1 MYLFP
6 VGVFYH
12 PNNGQGMDYNFHWN
26 VVFQN
31 MPQLLNGAFVTLH
44 VSVLAMLLGV
54 VIAILL
60 AIAKMNNTR
69 FFGQIATVWV
79 EIARNTPALFQIY
92 MAYFGLGAFG
102 IHLSPYFAV
111 LFALVFINAG
121 YLTET
126 FRGGFQSIPGTQYSA
141 SKSLGMTSIQT
152 YRYIIL
158 PQMLR
163 RIYHPMTNQFV
174 WSILMSSLG
183 ILVGMSELSGTTQ
196 RLQSLS
202 FRTLEFFIVAA
213 IMYFIITKLVLFGS
227 SLLARRLFEGEV

>member
-1 MYLFP
+1 M
-6 VGVFYH
+6 
-12 PNNGQGMDYNFHWN
+12 
-26 VVFQN
+26 FQK
-31 MPQLLNGAFVTLH
+31 MPELLHGAFVTLH
-44 VSVLAMLLGV
+44 VSVLAMLLGI

-60 AIAKMNNTR
+60 AIAKMNNAKP
-69 FFGQIATVWV
+69 FCYIATTWV

-102 IHLSPYFAV
+102 IHLSPYVAV
-111 LFALVFINAG
+111 LSALVFINAG

-126 FRGGFQSIPGTQYSA
+126 FRGGFQSIPSTQYSA
-141 SKSLGMTSIQT
+141 SKSLGMNSIQV

-213 IMYFIITKLVLFGS
+213 VMYFIITKLVLISS
-227 SLLARRLFEGEV
+227 SLISRKLFKGEI

>member
-1 MYLFP
+1 
-6 VGVFYH
+6 
-12 PNNGQGMDYNFHWN
+12 MD
-26 VVFQN
+26 
-31 MPQLLNGAFVTLH
+31 QLLHGAFVTLH
-44 VSVLAMLLGV
+44 VSVFSMLIGIC
-54 VIAILL
+54 IAVML
-60 AIAKMNNTR
+60 AIAKMSGPRPLAWFAN
-69 FFGQIATVWV
+69 IWV

-111 LFALVFINAG
+111 LSALVFVNAG

-126 FRGGFQSIPGTQYSA
+126 FRGGFMSIPSTQYHA
-141 SKSLGMTSIQT
+141 SKSLGMSSFQV
-152 YRYIIL
+152 YLYVIL
-158 PQMLR
+158 PQMFR

-183 ILVGMSELSGTTQ
+183 ILVGMNELSGETQ

-213 IMYFIITKLVLFGS
+213 ILYFIITKLVLFTS
-227 SLLARRLFEGEV
+227 SAIAGKLFRGDI

>member
-1 MYLFP
+1 MEYE
-6 VGVFYH
+6 
-12 PNNGQGMDYNFHWN
+12 FHWN
-26 VVFQN
+26 IVIDA

-44 VSVLAMLLGV
+44 VSVLSMLVGIIIAVFLALGKMSENKLFS
-54 VIAILL
+54 AL
-60 AIAKMNNTR
+60 ATTWI
-69 FFGQIATVWV
+69 

-111 LFALVFINAG
+111 FSALVFVNAG
-121 YLTET
+121 YLAET
-126 FRGGFQSIPGTQYSA
+126 FRGGFNAIPKTQYSA
-141 SKSLGMTSIQT
+141 SKSLGMNAFQT

-158 PQMLR
+158 PQMFR

-183 ILVGMSELSGTTQ
+183 ILVGMNELSGETQ

-202 FRTLEFFIVAA
+202 FRTLEFFMVAA
-213 IMYFIITKLVLFGS
+213 LMYFVITKFVLISADLISKKVFKGDI
-227 SLLARRLFEGEV
+227 

>member
-1 MYLFP
+1 MEY
-6 VGVFYH
+6 
-12 PNNGQGMDYNFHWN
+12 QFHWN
-26 VVFQN
+26 IVFQK
-31 MPQLLNGAFVTLH
+31 MPQLLHGAFVTLH
-44 VSVLAMLLGV
+44 LSVFAMLIGIVLAV
-54 VIAILL
+54 LL
-60 AIAKMNNTR
+60 AIAKMSKSKR
-69 FFGQIATVWV
+69 YSIPATIWV

-102 IHLSPYFAV
+102 IHLSPYSAV
-111 LFALVFINAG
+111 LSALIFVNAG

-126 FRGGFQSIPGTQYSA
+126 FRGGFQSIPKTQYSA
-141 SKSLGMTSIQT
+141 SKSLGMNSIQV

-158 PQMLR
+158 PQMFR

-183 ILVGMSELSGTTQ
+183 ILVGMNDLSGETQ

-213 IMYFIITKLVLFGS
+213 IMYFIITKFVLLCAALISKTIFKGDI
-227 SLLARRLFEGEV
+227 

>member
-1 MYLFP
+1 MEYE
-6 VGVFYH
+6 
-12 PNNGQGMDYNFHWN
+12 FHWN
-26 VVFQN
+26 IVFQK

-44 VSVLAMLLGV
+44 VSVLSMLIG
-54 VIAILL
+54 IAIAVLL
-60 AIAKMNNTR
+60 AIAKMSDYKLLSLP
-69 FFGQIATVWV
+69 ATLWV

-102 IHLSPYFAV
+102 IHLSPYVAV
-111 LFALVFINAG
+111 LSALVFVNAG

-126 FRGGFQSIPGTQYSA
+126 FRGGFMSIPRTQYSA
-141 SKSLGMTSIQT
+141 SRSLGMNSVQV

-158 PQMLR
+158 PQMFR

-183 ILVGMSELSGTTQ
+183 ILVGMDELSGETQ

-202 FRTLEFFIVAA
+202 FRTLEFFMVAA
-213 IMYFIITKLVLFGS
+213 VMYFLITKLVLFS
-227 SLLARRLFEGEV
+227 ASLVSQKLFKGDL

>member
-1 MYLFP
+1 MEY
-6 VGVFYH
+6 
-12 PNNGQGMDYNFHWN
+12 QFHWN
-26 VVFQN
+26 IVFQK
-31 MPQLLNGAFVTLH
+31 MPQLLHGAFVTLH
-44 VSVLAMLLGV
+44 LSVFAMLIGI
-54 VIAILL
+54 VIAVLL
-60 AIAKMNNTR
+60 AIAKMSSSR
-69 FFGQIATVWV
+69 IYSIPATIWV

-102 IHLSPYFAV
+102 IHLSPYVAV
-111 LFALVFINAG
+111 LSALIFVNAG

-126 FRGGFQSIPGTQYSA
+126 FRGGFQSIPKTQYSA
-141 SKSLGMTSIQT
+141 SKSLGMNGIQI

-158 PQMLR
+158 PQMFR

-183 ILVGMSELSGTTQ
+183 ILVGMNELSGETQ

-213 IMYFIITKLVLFGS
+213 IMYFIITKFVLLCA
-227 SLLARRLFEGEV
+227 SLASKRLFKGDI

>member
-1 MYLFP
+1 MEYE
-6 VGVFYH
+6 
-12 PNNGQGMDYNFHWN
+12 FHWN
-26 VVFQN
+26 IVFQK

-44 VSVLAMLLGV
+44 VSVLSMLIG
-54 VIAILL
+54 IAIAVLL
-60 AIAKMNNTR
+60 AIAKMSDTKI
-69 FFGQIATVWV
+69 FSLPAAIWV

-102 IHLSPYFAV
+102 IHLSPYAAV
-111 LFALVFINAG
+111 LSALVFVNAG

-126 FRGGFQSIPGTQYSA
+126 FRGGFQSIPETQYSA
-141 SKSLGMTSIQT
+141 SKSLGMSSIQI

-158 PQMLR
+158 PQMFR

-183 ILVGMSELSGTTQ
+183 ILVGMNELSGETQ

-202 FRTLEFFIVAA
+202 FRTLEFFMVAA
-213 IMYFIITKLVLFGS
+213 VMYFLITKFVLYSASLV
-227 SLLARRLFEGEV
+227 ARRIFKGDI

>member
-1 MYLFP
+1 MEYE
-6 VGVFYH
+6 FY
-12 PNNGQGMDYNFHWN
+12 WN
-26 VVFQN
+26 IVFQK
-31 MPQLLNGAFVTLH
+31 MPQLLHGAFVTLH
-44 VSVLAMLLGV
+44 LSVSAMLIGI
-54 VIAILL
+54 VIAVLL
-60 AIAKMNNTR
+60 ALAKMSKSR
-69 FFGQIATVWV
+69 IYSLPATIWV

-102 IHLSPYFAV
+102 IHLSPYIAV
-111 LFALVFINAG
+111 LSALIFVNAG

-126 FRGGFQSIPGTQYSA
+126 FRGGFQSIPETQYNA
-141 SKSLGMTSIQT
+141 SKSLGMTSIQV

-158 PQMLR
+158 PQMFR

-183 ILVGMSELSGTTQ
+183 ILVGMNELSGETQ

-213 IMYFIITKLVLFGS
+213 IMYYIITKFVLLTASLVSKKLFKGDI
-227 SLLARRLFEGEV
+227 